1 MTRRGAQ
8 QMATSR
14 SGRTADRQ
22 ARRKRETR
30 EKLINGAQRV
40 MAHKGIEATTIQE
53 ITDAA
58 DVGFG
63 SFYNHF
69 ESKEAIVE
77 AITRERIEPFGV
89 AIDGIASAVED
100 PAEVLSAKV
109 RHTLRKAMTD
119 VVWGRFLFFSGMEVR
134 STYLG
139 LLQRVTRDIKAGI
152 KAGRFD
158 IADLEFTVVAI
169 GGAVI
174 AVARGLFLEEIRA
187 DAPER
192 AAAVILRLL
201 GLSPHEAREIATRP
215 LPDIALLAQ
224 PAAGQGTVPPAGA
237 RARRRA
243 RERS

>member
-14 SGRTADRQ
+14 SVRTADRQ

-30 EKLINGAQRV
+30 DKLINGAQRM

-89 AIDGIASAVED
+89 AIDGIASALED

-134 STYLG
+134 ST
-139 LLQRVTRDIKAGI
+139 LLQRVTRDLKAGI

-174 AVARGLFLEEIRA
+174 AVARGVFLEKFRA

-201 GLSPHEAREIATRP
+201 GLSHDEARKIAARP
-215 LPDIALLAQ
+215 LPDIALL
-224 PAAGQGTVPPAGA
+224 
-237 RARRRA
+237 R
-243 RERS
+243 

>member
-1 MTRRGAQ
+1 MSGRGAED
-8 QMATSR
+8 TSPQ
-14 SGRTADRQ
+14 GPAPAEDRQ

-30 EKLINGAQRV
+30 EKLINGAQRA
-40 MAHKGIEATTIQE
+40 MGQKGIEDTTIQE

-89 AIDGIASAVED
+89 AIDAIALDDV
-100 PAEVLSAKV
+100 AEVVSAKI

-119 VVWGRFLFFSGMEVR
+119 PVWGQFVFFSGIEVR

-139 LLQRVTRDIKAGI
+139 LVRRLTRDIEAGV

-158 IADLEFTVVAI
+158 VVDFEFTVVAI
-169 GGAVI
+169 GGAMI
-174 AVARGLFLEEIRA
+174 AVARAWFLEETRA
-187 DAPER
+187 GAPEQ
-192 AAAVILRLL
+192 ATAVILHLL
-201 GLSPHEAREIATRP
+201 GLSHEEAREVATRP
-215 LPDIALLAQ
+215 LPEIAL
-224 PAAGQGTVPPAGA
+224 P
-237 RARRRA
+237 R
-243 RERS
+243 